1 MQLDAISL
9 TEPASSL
16 TYPTNPLLI
25 GRHRPDL
32 SVLRRVDIGLVAA
45 FGNKY
50 GRTTRLCERY
60 CVSRNTIYAYR
71 DCAKAGLYGAFS
83 PFCAAVV
90 EKAAYKAIDAE

>member
-50 GRTTRLCERY
+50 GR
-60 CVSRNTIYAYR
+60 IYA
-71 DCAKAGLYGAFS
+71 F
-83 PFCAAVV
+83 
-90 EKAAYKAIDAE
+90 I